1 MPRLPRFKPRK
12 APKGT
17 PEIHPL
23 PLPDPILRSREQQL
37 EDEFLAWGR
46 GTRPEYIVWKWL
58 VQNKRQKEGV
68 DFLFQSSRF
77 GGRQV
82 YGGIIVDFW
91 FPDKHMM
98 WRVQGE
104 RFHLLDPQD
113 RANDMVARIRLVGM
127 GVTVVDLW
135 VKDLEGR
142 PGYVLNLA
150 WTGREPPSRTKDLV

>member
-17 PEIHPL
+17 PEIRPL

-91 FPDKHMM
+91 FPDRHMM

-104 RFHLLDPQD
+104 RFHLLNPQD

-127 GVTVVDLW
+127 GATVVDLW
-135 VKDLEGR
+135 VKDLEER
-142 PGYVLNLA
+142 PEYVLNLA
-150 WTGREPPSRTKDLV
+150 WSGREPPSRTKDLV